1 MATHQ
6 DKGIMAEQRE
16 TYDATENG
24 SKSEVV
30 APKPTFGQKAKRH
43 CARWWWVHL
52 LIFCII
58 FLIISLCLVY
68 VAMPKIA
75 QKGVDDSYLEF
86 TDVQFLNPTSNS
98 ITLTQRAILH
108 SPSMYTPTLD
118 PFNASL
124 YLVTNGTIGATPMLM
139 PMMPMIHALHP
150 QSDASLEN
158 QVLPFVSLDEVT
170 RYATQVLSNENV
182 TTVLIGKT
190 KLHEGKLPVL
200 NVNTRQQTTYKTLN
214 GLKGFNVTGVSI
226 NATASPG
233 DPNFK
238 GSAFV
243 PNPSVL
249 TIALGNVT
257 LNVATA
263 SAGYLGTAIIQDMT
277 IRPGGNHFPMT
288 ATLNQTRVL
297 TSLVNGVVTLLI
309 TGNSSVY
316 EGQHLTYYEKALASN
331 QLSLSLNVL
340 DILAGH
346 GP

>member
-1 MATHQ
+1 
-6 DKGIMAEQRE
+6 
-16 TYDATENG
+16 
-24 SKSEVV
+24 
-30 APKPTFGQKAKRH
+30 
-43 CARWWWVHL
+43 
-52 LIFCII
+52 
-58 FLIISLCLVY
+58 
-68 VAMPKIA
+68 MPKIA
-75 QKGVDDSYLEF
+75 QHGVDESYLEF
-86 TDVQFLNPTSNS
+86 TDIQFLNPTSNS

-124 YLVTNGTIGATPMLM
+124 YLVTNGTQGASAMLQPLM
-139 PMMPMIHALHP
+139 PRIHALHP
-150 QSDASLEN
+150 QSDASLVN
-158 QVLPFVSLDEVT
+158 QLLPFVSLDEVT
-170 RYATQVLSNENV
+170 RYATQVLNNENV

-190 KLHEGKLPVL
+190 NLHEGKLPV
-200 NVNTRQQTTYKTLN
+200 VSVKTRQQTTYKTLN

-233 DPNFK
+233 EPNLK
-238 GSAFV
+238 GTAFI

-263 SAGYLGTAIIQDMT
+263 AAGYLGTASIQDMT
-277 IRPGGNHFPMT
+277 IRPGDNHFPMT
-288 ATLNQTRVL
+288 ASLNQTRVL
-297 TSLVNGVVTLLI
+297 ASLVSGVATLLI

-316 EGQHLTYYEKALASN
+316 DGQHLTYYEKALSSN
-331 QLSLSLNVL
+331 ELKLSLNVL